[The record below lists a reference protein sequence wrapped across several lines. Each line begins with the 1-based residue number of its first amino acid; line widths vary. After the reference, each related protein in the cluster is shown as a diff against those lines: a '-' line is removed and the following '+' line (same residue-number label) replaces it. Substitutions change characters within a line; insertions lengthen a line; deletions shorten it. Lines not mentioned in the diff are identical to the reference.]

1 MALHA
6 QKSYWSRS
14 SAGKFILQV
23 LKIDLDLNLFL
34 SQQIVSCNCEK
45 IDALPCSL
53 HYRQKCARGVIVL
66 MSRGWGQI
74 EMFELSK
81 VDVTIPVKDNKWQFS
96 LQEKID
102 LR

>member
-1 MALHA
+1 MALHTA
-6 QKSYWSRS
+6 EKLLEQIQR
-14 SAGKFILQV
+14 GKFILQV